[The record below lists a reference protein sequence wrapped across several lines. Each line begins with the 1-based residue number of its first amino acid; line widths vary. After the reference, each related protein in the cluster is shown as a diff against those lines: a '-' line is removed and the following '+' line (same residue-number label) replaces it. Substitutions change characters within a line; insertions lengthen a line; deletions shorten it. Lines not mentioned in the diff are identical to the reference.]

1 MVSRETTRPLRKLV
15 PAVALGVSALL
26 GVVGCSAGQV
36 AQTAEMEPAV
46 NGNAGQ
52 VGNIMLRDVMIAFP
66 ENGEPYHLGEDAPL
80 QLTIVNVGGDDDR
93 LVSVRTTA
101 TRAGCAESE
110 RDCAGQVEIIGNA
123 NIPGRSALEVVLPG
137 DNPAAPSSE
146 PSSESSEPES
156 TGESQPSS
164 EPSSESPSSETSE
177 SESPASGTSESS
189 ETSAPPVTATLTEEE
204 APDVVGMISLVITGL
219 TNDLPYG
226 RTVDVT
232 FQFEKA
238 GTVTITLPIAAPAT
252 PRPEGRDEEM
262 GSGAE
267 GGH

>member
-52 VGNIMLRDVMIAFP
+52 VGNIMLRDVMVAFP
-66 ENGEPYHLGEDAPL
+66 ENGEPYRYGEDAPL

-93 LVSVRTTA
+93 LVSVRSTA
-101 TRAGCAESE
+101 TRAGCAQGE

-123 NIPGRSALEVVLPG
+123 NIPGRTALEVVVPG

-146 PSSESSEPES
+146 PSSESSQPES
-156 TGESQPSS
+156 TEESQPSS
-164 EPSSESPSSETSE
+164 ESSEPSSSTP
-177 SESPASGTSESS
+177 PASGTSESSESS

-219 TNDLPYG
+219 TNDLHYG